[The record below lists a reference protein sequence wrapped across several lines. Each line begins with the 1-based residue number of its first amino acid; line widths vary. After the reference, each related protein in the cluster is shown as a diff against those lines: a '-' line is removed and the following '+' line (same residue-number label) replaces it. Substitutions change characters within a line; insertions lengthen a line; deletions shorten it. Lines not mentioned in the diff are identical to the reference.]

1 MTMTRQFFITTALA
15 TLITTPALAD
25 LSAAQVWADW
35 QAFAARNGYTLTAAS
50 ETQAGDIL
58 TVSGVTMAMT
68 LPEGDMSGD
77 LGTFTFTELSDGTV
91 AVGVPAEAPLAFSGT
106 GDEGEE
112 FAITLTLRHDGLAM
126 IASGAPGRT
135 LYTYAAPQV
144 SLMATSFE
152 ADGEVVPMDLDVTL
166 ATLAGEYEIVEG
178 TPMAVRSD
186 LTAGGA
192 AAAFAASDP
201 EGSGDEVR
209 FLATLS
215 DLVST
220 STGTMSSFT
229 AMSGLG
235 EMIGQGL
242 TSEGMLSYGSA
253 SYEVAGS
260 SDGQDFEVRA
270 GSGAGQLDVSVGE
283 EGLSY
288 GGTNIDLTLAVQA
301 SQMPLPDAS
310 LAMRSSTWK
319 FDMPVAVSE
328 DPQDFALLLRF
339 DGLTVSDMLWS
350 MFDPMGAL
358 SREPAT
364 LVLDVAGRANWLV
377 DITDPELAETPLEG
391 VPGEIHALTVN
402 ELRLAVAGAELTGTG
417 DFTFDNATVP
427 PAPAGA
433 VDLQLVGGNAL
444 LDTLVSMGL
453 LPQEQAMGARMMLGL
468 FARPGAGEDTLTSK
482 IEFTPEGGII
492 ANGQP
497 LR

>member
-1 MTMTRQFFITTALA
+1 MTRQFFITTALA

-35 QAFAARNGYTLTAAS
+35 QAFATRNGYTLSAAS
-50 ETQAGDIL
+50 ETQAGDVL
-58 TVSGVTMAMT
+58 TVSGVTMAMA

-77 LGTFTFTELSDGTV
+77 LGTFTFTELSDGSV

-106 GDEGEE
+106 GEDGEE
-112 FAITLTLRHDGLAM
+112 FAITLTLRHDGLEM
-126 IASGAPGRT
+126 IASGTPGRT
-135 LYTYAAPQV
+135 LYSYAAPQV
-144 SLMATSFE
+144 SLVATSFE
-152 ADGEVVPMDLDVTL
+152 ADGEVVPMDLDISL

-186 LTAGGA
+186 MTAGGV

-201 EGSGDEVR
+201 EESGDEVR
-209 FLATLS
+209 LLATLS

-242 TSEGMLSYGSA
+242 TSEGMLSYRNA
-253 SYEVAGS
+253 TYEVAGS
-260 SDGQDFEVRA
+260 AEGQVFEARA
-270 GSGAGQLDVSVGE
+270 GAAAGRLDVSVGPD
-283 EGLSY
+283 GLSY
-288 GGTNIDLTLAVQA
+288 GGTNSDLTLAVQG

-310 LAMRSSTWK
+310 LAMDSSTWK

-328 DPQDFALLLRF
+328 EPQDFALLLRF
-339 DGLTVSDMLWS
+339 DGLTVSDMLWG

-358 SREPAT
+358 PRDPAT
-364 LVLDVAGRANWLV
+364 LVLDVAGQANWLV
-377 DITDPELAETPLEG
+377 DITDPAMAETPFEG
-391 VPGEIHALTVN
+391 APGEVHALTVN
-402 ELRLAVAGAELTGTG
+402 EIRLDIAGAELTGTG

-427 PAPAGA
+427 PVPAGM

-444 LDTLVSMGL
+444 LDTLVSMGM

-468 FARPGAGEDTLTSK
+468 FARPGAGEDTLTST

>member
-1 MTMTRQFFITTALA
+1 MTRQFFITTALA

-25 LSAAQVWADW
+25 LTAAQVWTDW
-35 QAFAARNGYTLTAAS
+35 QDFAARNGYTLAAAS
-50 ETQAGDIL
+50 ESRSGDVL

-68 LPEGDMSGD
+68 LPDGDMTGD

-106 GDEGEE
+106 GEDDED
-112 FAITLTLRHDGLAM
+112 FAITLLLRHDGLEM

-144 SLMATSFE
+144 SLTATSFE
-152 ADGEVVPMDLDVTL
+152 AEGEVVPMDLDVTF
-166 ATLAGEYEIVEG
+166 AELAGEYEIVEG

-186 LTAGGA
+186 MTADGV

-209 FLATLS
+209 LLATLS

-235 EMIGQGL
+235 EMIEQGL
-242 TSEGMLSYGSA
+242 TSEGMLSYRNA

-260 SDGQDFEVRA
+260 AEGRDFEMRTGA
-270 GSGAGQLDVSVGE
+270 AAGQLDVSVGPG
-283 EGLSY
+283 GLSY
-288 GGTNIDLTLAVQA
+288 GGTNSDLTLVVRGA
-301 SQMPLPDAS
+301 QMPLPEAS
-310 LAMRSSTWK
+310 LAMESSTWK

-328 DPQDFALLLRF
+328 EPQDFALLLRL
-339 DGLTVSDMLWS
+339 DGLTASDMLWGVL
-350 MFDPMGAL
+350 DPMGAL
-358 SREPAT
+358 PRDPAT
-364 LVLDVAGRANWLV
+364 LVFDVAGQANWLV
-377 DITDPELAETPLEG
+377 DITDPEVSGAPLDG
-391 VPGEIHALTVN
+391 APGEIHALTVN
-402 ELRLAVAGAELTGTG
+402 EIRLDIAGAELTGTG

-427 PAPAGA
+427 PVPAGM

-444 LDTLVSMGL
+444 LDTLVSMGM

-468 FARPGAGEDTLTSK
+468 FARPGAGEDTLTSR